1 MSAEI
6 DESHISKLEAA
17 LIVGV
22 IGCLLLATWEL
33 GHLAAD
39 EWLRDWVQ
47 KNDFTNRRIILYGI
61 AFSMAFLSLALT
73 TAFTPRSGRF
83 GYAVSRAFL
92 WYGVLLLISTIAIF
106 VFDCLPEVFAGFVG
120 AGVFI
125 GAIYFLQRRF
135 FSPQRVAMSRLSK
148 GQCVKC
154 GSGLQA
160 SALFCAG
167 CGNVTG
173 KKCSHCNSY
182 VKIGDKFC
190 SSCGGPEIE
199 PQAV

>member
-1 MSAEI
+1 MSTQI
-6 DESHISKLEAA
+6 DETHISKLEAA

-47 KNDFTNRRIILYGI
+47 QNAFTNRRIILYGI
-61 AFSMAFLSLALT
+61 ASSMSFASLALT
-73 TAFTPRSGRF
+73 TAFTLGSGRF
-83 GYAVSRAFL
+83 GYTVSRAFL
-92 WYGVLLLISTIAIF
+92 WYGVLLLISTIAVF

-125 GAIYFLQRRF
+125 GALYFLQRKF
-135 FSPQRVAMSRLSK
+135 FSPQRVMMSRLSK

-154 GSGLQA
+154 GSDLQS
-160 SALFCAG
+160 SALFCAS

-173 KKCSHCNSY
+173 KKCSQCNGY
-182 VKIGDKFC
+182 TKVGDKFC
-190 SSCGGPEIE
+190 SSCGNSAIE
-199 PQAV
+199 QQTV